1 MFSRI
6 LCRLNAQITDTLG
19 SVSASFV
26 TGLTMSI
33 TRLTYLDICDDCAT
47 VTQLFQTQLF
57 INIVG
62 NVFGVTFMMLSAFNT
77 LMSEGA
83 NTIRITLYFLYDS
96 LVRTLQMYFI
106 IDVCHTTVEQVLRLR
121 TFGLNEHD
129 VQPSSRLGRCTGD
142 TCPPYIIINT
152 KQLSITL
159 NIINIIHF
167 TSLYSFGKVN
177 GNHAFIIRYRISF
190 YGFQNTFAGF

>member
-1 MFSRI
+1 
-6 LCRLNAQITDTLG
+6 
-19 SVSASFV
+19 
-26 TGLTMSI
+26 MSI

-106 IDVCHTTVEQVLRLR
+106 IDVCHTTVEQA
-121 TFGLNEHD
+121 N
-129 VQPSSRLGRCTGD
+129 S
-142 TCPPYIIINT
+142 
-152 KQLSITL
+152 
-159 NIINIIHF
+159 INITFQKKINEFHQINF
-167 TSLYSFGKVN
+167 TKRQVQLFILEMLDHKIE
-177 GNHAFIIRYRISF
+177 FII
-190 YGFQNTFAGF
+190 YGFINLDFEMFVSIMGTIATYLLILVQLGSSPNPLEKTYNMTTISTSATYSTKVPSI